1 MTLART
7 KIFWAFLLGVGL
19 LRLVTL
25 GTYPLLDTTEA
36 RYGEI
41 ARIMVDTG
49 NWLVPQID
57 YGMPFWGK
65 PPLSFWA
72 SALSIE
78 LFHNSEFFLRL
89 PHLLAAIGVL
99 LLVWRLAL
107 AQGFT
112 RTQANASMAIVAT
125 NIGFLITAGSVMTDM
140 MLCLSMTLAMAGF
153 WRGWHG
159 ELRYVYV
166 MYAGLGIGLLAKGP
180 LIVVLVGLA
189 LFPWLVA
196 TCGIKSMWIEVYRRL
211 KPISGLLLMLLIAL
225 PWYML
230 MERASPGFLRYFIV
244 GEHFQRFLDSGWQ
257 GDLYGSGHA
266 KPRGTIW
273 LYWALFALPWSA
285 VLLLAAFRAR
295 GEFLGLVHKPLTLFL
310 LLWMCSPLLLF
321 TLAGNILPAY
331 IVPGLPAVGLLV
343 MQAFGDETS
352 SRGRYLLLVGPV
364 LLLILCIYLGLFA
377 GEEYSDKGLLA
388 AGVDSQDDLFY
399 FHERPYSAQY
409 YSGGRARITDSFP
422 TGTRFYLV
430 IEKDRRLGE
439 IGKYCELRSSNE
451 RRNLYFCRREPPA

>member
-1 MTLART
+1 MTLSRT

-25 GTYPLLDTTEA
+25 GIYPLLDTTEA

-57 YGMPFWGK
+57 YGTPFWGK

-78 LFHNSEFFLRL
+78 LFGNSEFFLRL
-89 PHLLAAIGVL
+89 PHLLAAVAVL
-99 LLVWRLAL
+99 LLIWQLAL
-107 AQGFT
+107 AQGFS
-112 RTQANASMAIVAT
+112 RTQADASMAIVAT

-140 MLCLSMTLAMAGF
+140 MLCLSMTLAMVGF

-159 ELRYVYV
+159 EQRYVYL
-166 MYAGLGIGLLAKGP
+166 MYAGLGVGLLAKGP
-180 LIVVLVGLA
+180 LIVVLAGLA

-196 TCGIKSMWIEVYRRL
+196 TCGIKAMWLEVYRRL
-211 KPISGLLLMLLIAL
+211 RPVSGLLLTLLIAL
-225 PWYML
+225 PWYVL
-230 MERASPGFLRYFIV
+230 MERASPGFVKYFIV

-266 KPRGTIW
+266 RPRGTIW

-285 VLLLAAFRAR
+285 LLTVAAFRAR
-295 GEFLGLVHKPLTLFL
+295 GEIRSLTRKPLTLFL

-331 IVPGLPAVGLLV
+331 IVPGLPAIGLLV
-343 MQAFGDETS
+343 VQAFPEETHG
-352 SRGRYLLLVGPV
+352 RGKYLLLVGPG
-364 LLLILCIYLGLFA
+364 LLLILCLYLALFA
-377 GEEYSDKGLLA
+377 GAKYSDKGLLA
-388 AGVDSQDDLFY
+388 AGVDTQDEIYY
-399 FHERPYSAQY
+399 FRERPYSAQY
-409 YSGGRARITDSFP
+409 YSGGRARITDAFP
-422 TGTRFYLV
+422 SGERFYLV
-430 IEKDRRLGE
+430 IEKDRSLDE
-439 IGKYCELRSSNE
+439 VGKYCELRSSNE